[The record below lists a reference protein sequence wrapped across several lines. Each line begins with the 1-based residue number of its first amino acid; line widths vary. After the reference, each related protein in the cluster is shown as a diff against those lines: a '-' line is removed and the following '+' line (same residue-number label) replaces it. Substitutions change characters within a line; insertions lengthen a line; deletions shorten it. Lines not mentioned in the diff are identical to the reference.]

1 MSVILDYFQQKL
13 MKKKLLKVKKTY
25 KLGLF
30 WALFTRFRGNKNFS
44 GKSASVTIYFCYFCT
59 NGRTHGRTDKLEFIM
74 NIRHMSFSAGG
85 PKNKKQT
92 NKKQQQQQNSNNLSK
107 IANLSGSWA
116 VDSDVTAASGYGVSQ
131 RFVLCEISTCYHL
144 ATSENLQR

>member
-1 MSVILDYFQQKL
+1 
-13 MKKKLLKVKKTY
+13 
-25 KLGLF
+25 
-30 WALFTRFRGNKNFS
+30 
-44 GKSASVTIYFCYFCT
+44 
-59 NGRTHGRTDKLEFIM
+59 M
-74 NIRHMSFSAGG
+74 NIWRMSFSAGG

-92 NKKQQQQQNSNNLSK
+92 NKKQQQQQQQNSNNLSK